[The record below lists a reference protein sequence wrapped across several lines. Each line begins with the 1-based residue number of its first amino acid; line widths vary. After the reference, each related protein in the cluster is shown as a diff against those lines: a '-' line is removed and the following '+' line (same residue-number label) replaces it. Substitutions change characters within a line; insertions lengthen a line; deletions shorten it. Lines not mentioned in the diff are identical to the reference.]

1 MSKIPMRPEP
11 FTAGT
16 DVDRIHF
23 LSTGHS
29 DAIIL
34 ESQGHFAMID
44 AAEDSDYPPDKPN
57 LKLPGYEQQVL
68 AYIKNHVRSAAG
80 EIVFDFVLGTH
91 AHSDHLGGFDTIIND
106 KAVTVKKAFLREY
119 RPQTI
124 NQYERTRW
132 DNQEVYD
139 QMVSALRAKN
149 IPITDQFPAGGMEF
163 GNFTLEFFNT
173 EYDTSGKLVGDNDN
187 SIVVKVAKGERT
199 ALLTGDLDNLSGD
212 EMRVARQVGHI
223 DLLKLGHHGYIGSTT
238 FGFVHALRP
247 RYAVVTNWRGR
258 VYPHVKFNLAW
269 HGCPLAGTADHGG
282 IMATFTDDGRIQ
294 FTDHIME

>member
-1 MSKIPMRPEP
+1 MSKIFIQPEP
-11 FTAGT
+11 FTAGSDT
-16 DVDRIHF
+16 DRIHF

-44 AAEDSDYPPDKPN
+44 AGEDNDYPSDKPN
-57 LKLPGYEQQVL
+57 LKLKGYEQEVL
-68 AYIKNHVRSAAG
+68 AYIKRHVRNAAG

-106 KAVTVKKAFLREY
+106 NDVTVKMAFLKKY
-119 RPQTI
+119 RPETI
-124 NQYERTRW
+124 NRYERTRW

-139 QMVSALRAKN
+139 QMVSALQAKN
-149 IPITDQFPAGGMEF
+149 IPISDQFPPGGMML
-163 GNFTLEFFNT
+163 GNFKLDFFNT

-187 SIVVKVAKGERT
+187 SVVTRVTKGTRT

-212 EMRVARQVGHI
+212 ERRVARQVGHI

-238 FGFVHALRP
+238 FGFVHTLRP
-247 RYAVVTNWRGR
+247 KYAIATNWRAA
-258 VYPHVKFNLAW
+258 VYPHVKFNLAF
-269 HGCPLAGTADHGG
+269 HHCPLVGTADNGG
-282 IMATFTDDGRIQ
+282 IIATFADSGEII
-294 FTDHIME
+294 FTNHIM

>member
-1 MSKIPMRPEP
+1 MSKISMQPEP
-11 FTAGT
+11 FTAGP
-16 DVDRIHF
+16 DIDRIHF

-44 AAEDSDYPPDKPN
+44 AGEDNDYPPDKPN
-57 LKLPGYEQQVL
+57 LKLKGYEQEVL
-68 AYIKNHVRSAAG
+68 AYIKKHVRNAVG

-106 KAVTVKKAFLREY
+106 NDVTVKEAFLREY
-119 RPQTI
+119 HPETI
-124 NQYERTRW
+124 TRYERTRW

-139 QMVSALRAKN
+139 QMVTALRAKN
-149 IPITDQFPAGGMEF
+149 IPLTDQFPTGGMML
-163 GNFTLEFFNT
+163 GNFKLDFFNT

-187 SIVVKVAKGERT
+187 SIVTRVTKGHRT

-212 EMRVARQVGHI
+212 EQRVARQVGHI

-238 FGFVHALRP
+238 FGFVHKLRP
-247 RYAVVTNWRGR
+247 KYAVATNWRAA
-258 VYPHVKFNLAW
+258 VYPHVKFNLAF
-269 HGCPLAGTADHGG
+269 HHCPLVGTADNGG
-282 IMATFTDDGRIQ
+282 IMATFTDSGEII
-294 FTDHIME
+294 FTNHIM

>member
-1 MSKIPMRPEP
+1 MSKIFIQPEP
-11 FTAGT
+11 FTAGSDT
-16 DVDRIHF
+16 DRIHF

-44 AAEDSDYPPDKPN
+44 AGEDNDYPSDKPN
-57 LKLPGYEQQVL
+57 LKLKGYEQEVL
-68 AYIKNHVRSAAG
+68 AYIKRHVCNAAG

-106 KAVTVKKAFLREY
+106 NDVTVKMAFLKKY
-119 RPQTI
+119 RPETI
-124 NQYERTRW
+124 NRYERTRW

-139 QMVSALRAKN
+139 QMVSALQAKN
-149 IPITDQFPAGGMEF
+149 IPISDQFPPGGMML
-163 GNFTLEFFNT
+163 GNFKLDFFNT

-187 SIVVKVAKGERT
+187 SVVTRVTKGTRT

-212 EMRVARQVGHI
+212 ERRVARQVGHI

-238 FGFVHALRP
+238 FGFVHTLRP
-247 RYAVVTNWRGR
+247 KYAVATNWRAA
-258 VYPHVKFNLAW
+258 VYPHVKFNLAF
-269 HGCPLAGTADHGG
+269 HHCPLVGTADNGG
-282 IMATFTDDGRIQ
+282 IIATFADSGEII
-294 FTDHIME
+294 FTNHIM